1 IMSTKEEPPASLPKL
16 MTLNRGFKLA
26 EQWVKNMP
34 GDEEAEETEVEA
46 RPARL
51 GLGAKVPRKS
61 QVEPIYDPVERR
73 LHKKFGAG
81 RKKPAGA
88 KVTRKSQVGP
98 ILDPVERRLHKKFGA
113 GRKKPAGDEDFIPPP
128 KNEIDTGDEDDD
140 ENLDSR
146 TNSFAKKRPAL
157 PPTTP

>member
-1 IMSTKEEPPASLPKL
+1 MSTKEEPPASLPKL

-81 RKKPAGA
+81 RKKPAG
-88 KVTRKSQVGP
+88 
-98 ILDPVERRLHKKFGA
+98 
-113 GRKKPAGDEDFIPPP
+113 DEDSIPPP
-128 KNEIDTGDEDDD
+128 NNEEDNGDEDDD

-146 TNSFAKKRPAL
+146 TNSFAKKRPAF
-157 PPTTP
+157 PPTTPQSKKKHK